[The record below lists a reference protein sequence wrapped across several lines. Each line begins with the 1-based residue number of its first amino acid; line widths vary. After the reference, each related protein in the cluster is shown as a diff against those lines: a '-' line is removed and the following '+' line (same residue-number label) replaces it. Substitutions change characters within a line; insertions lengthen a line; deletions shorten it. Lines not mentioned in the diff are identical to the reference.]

1 MILDKRDNLKTLYSI
16 GATIK
21 EIKQVLILNSP
32 TQVAGIIHPLML
44 QAHKQLAENNYQPM
58 FTQVNTPTIQEWI
71 LNLDTHSIA
80 RLKNFHKHFL

>member
-1 MILDKRDNLKTLYSI
+1 MQV
-16 GATIK
+16 K